1 MDMKYKELKSEARD
15 NSNIK
20 EMSTA
25 KRIHWGSRL
34 GGLGGKSGES
44 SIIEAKSK
52 RAFQEVVIGPQCPMG
67 FPTANLVKMVSIRKK
82 G

>member
-25 KRIHWGSRL
+25 RGSTEAADL
-34 GGLGGKSGES
+34 VGWEGKSGES
-44 SIIEAKSK
+44 SYY
-52 RAFQEVVIGPQCPMG
+52 
-67 FPTANLVKMVSIRKK
+67 
-82 G
+82 